1 MDKPGQMN
9 ELGLKINQIEA
20 PASLGE
26 MAYEALK
33 ESLLNMDFS
42 ELPNNGR
49 LDERVLATSL
59 GVSRTPLREAIHR
72 LVSEGFLKVVPRKGV
87 YIVKLSKQEVIEI
100 LLVRAVLEGM
110 AVRLAT
116 EYVTEKDIEKMKKLF
131 SSFKPSTVKN
141 QSLKYSEANIKFHEL
156 VLQTCQHGKLIELA
170 NNLNNQIRWIRFR
183 TAAYDERHRNT
194 LKEHLNI
201 IKAIENKNP
210 DLAEKQMRQHIEG
223 LAKYLDEKVES
234 LDW

>member
-1 MDKPGQMN
+1 MDKPNKMN

-100 LLVRAVLEGM
+100 LLVRAALEGM

-116 EYVTEKDIEKMKKLF
+116 EHVIEKDIEKMTKDAA
-131 SSFKPSTVKN
+131 SAGST
-141 QSLKYSEANIKFHEL
+141 
-156 VLQTCQHGKLIELA
+156 A
-170 NNLNNQIRWIRFR
+170 NNPIIATPEQIQGIYRD
-183 TAAYDERHRNT
+183 TYA
-194 LKEHLNI
+194 
-201 IKAIENKNP
+201 
-210 DLAEKQMRQHIEG
+210 G
-223 LAKYLDEKVES
+223 
-234 LDW
+234 